1 MVITGGQ
8 QQNLLLAMAKAAV
21 ADYHGKKDVKQR
33 RKWMPQMGN
42 LPFFSTDQKA
52 NFIFFY

>member
-33 RKWMPQMGN
+33 RK
-42 LPFFSTDQKA
+42 
-52 NFIFFY
+52 